1 MPLAEGQAETLVP
14 RRWKRTRLLLRGCGF
29 CGGVGVLLRETFD
42 AACRIDQLLFAG
54 EERVAIR
61 ADFDAQHVTFDGRA
75 RGKRVAA
82 GAVYGYLMIVGVN
95 TGFHGAP
102 VFRVRSAR
110 LPGLGHY
117 SRVARSRDNR

>member
-1 MPLAEGQAETLVP
+1 MV
-14 RRWKRTRLLLRGCGF
+14 RLLLGGVRGGDF
-29 CGGVGVLLRETFD
+29 RGGVGILLCEALN
-42 AACRIDQLLFAG
+42 AACCVDQLLLAG
-54 EERVAIR
+54 EEGVAVR
-61 ADFDAQHVTFDGRA
+61 ANFDAQHVALDGRA
-75 RGKRVAA
+75 RRKSVAA
-82 GAVYGYLMIVGVN
+82 GAVYGYFVIVGMN

>member
-1 MPLAEGQAETLVP
+1 
-14 RRWKRTRLLLRGCGF
+14 
-29 CGGVGVLLRETFD
+29 
-42 AACRIDQLLFAG
+42 
-54 EERVAIR
+54 
-61 ADFDAQHVTFDGRA
+61 
-75 RGKRVAA
+75 
-82 GAVYGYLMIVGVN
+82 VYGYLMIVGVN